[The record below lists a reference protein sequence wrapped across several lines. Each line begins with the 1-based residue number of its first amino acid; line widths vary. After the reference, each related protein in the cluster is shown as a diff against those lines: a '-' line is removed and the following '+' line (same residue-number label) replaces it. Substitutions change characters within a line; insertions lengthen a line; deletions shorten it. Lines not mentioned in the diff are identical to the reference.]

1 MLCAGKC
8 IEVNFRQ
15 TVGDDDRKCAHF
27 PPAKN
32 DVRQIGVVE
41 MQIFEDERLRVAPFR
56 RLMLFYIMKIMR
68 IIYLLKPTA

>member
-1 MLCAGKC
+1 
-8 IEVNFRQ
+8 
-15 TVGDDDRKCAHF
+15 
-27 PPAKN
+27 
-32 DVRQIGVVE
+32 VVE